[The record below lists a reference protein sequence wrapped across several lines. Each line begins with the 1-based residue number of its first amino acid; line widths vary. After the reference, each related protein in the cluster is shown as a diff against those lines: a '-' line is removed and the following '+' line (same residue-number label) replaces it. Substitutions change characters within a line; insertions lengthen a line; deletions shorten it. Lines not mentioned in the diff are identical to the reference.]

1 MKKVSYIDYCISL
14 VDSIITAN
22 SSLARPSKLI
32 RKDADFVRAML
43 VKLQNS
49 ETFTMAESFQLV
61 HTVSCAFHENGKIED
76 ISSID
81 SSCSGCEFCNLMR
94 KAAERDLT
102 MICGSCYD
110 AAQEAYKLYIKF
122 RHQLNMI
129 ILSTVLFSVEELA
142 TIPATSIT
150 RINSSGDTPNT
161 TYARNAIRFA
171 MAHSYSKV
179 AIWGKNVPAIEK
191 AFDLEGKPSNMAFIQ
206 SSIRINRPDKPSR
219 YADSVFTVYL
229 TEEDVQKAITA
240 GAWECN
246 GRKCRDC
253 GFHCYDS
260 ENAANYANIAEL
272 YRGSKAQ
279 KKAIADALAKLEK

>member
-1 MKKVSYIDYCISL
+1 MKNVSYIDYCTAL
-14 VDSIITAN
+14 VNSIITDN
-22 SSLARPSKLI
+22 SKLDRPSKQI
-32 RKDADFVRAML
+32 KKDAETVRAML
-43 VKLQNS
+43 AKLQNG
-49 ETFTMAESFQLV
+49 EALTMADRFQLV
-61 HTVSCAFHENGKIED
+61 HTVNCAFHENGKIED

-94 KAAERDLT
+94 KAAERDAT

-110 AAQEAYKLYIKF
+110 AAQETYRFYARF
-122 RHQLNMI
+122 RHQLNMV
-129 ILSTVLFSVEELA
+129 ILSTVLFTVEELS
-142 TIPATSIT
+142 TVPATAIT

-171 MAHSYSKV
+171 LAHSYSKV

-206 SSIRINRPDKPSR
+206 SSIHINKTDKPSR

-229 TEEDVQKAITA
+229 TEEDVQRAIAA

-246 GRKCRDC
+246 GRKCKDC
-253 GFHCYDS
+253 GFHCYDR
-260 ENAANYANIAEL
+260 ENAASYASIAEL